1 MEKECENFLDAAM
14 KCNFFKIVKE
24 NPTEAIN
31 LLGKQ
36 MCPNKSKKIIDN
48 KKKRLQRLWDKQ
60 QSVLEEAYSSKML
73 ELNVVCYLYLFIN
86 SFLFQ

>member
-48 KKKRLQRLWDKQ
+48 KKKKIAKALG
-60 QSVLEEAYSSKML
+60 
-73 ELNVVCYLYLFIN
+73 
-86 SFLFQ
+86 